1 MDNEKYILTYT
12 GDVYK
17 KLDTHFLKLS
27 PWCDGEDRRMYEID
41 NNNYHT
47 ITYKNACMIINK
59 QFDETTEEWT
69 HNGKKYIADAIQCTD
84 VNKYASLLQLL
95 PSHAALTESKKLLN
109 KIGNDTLT
117 IDSENGLTQLKLV
130 KHKGKIYYIL
140 IINKDL
146 PRVRAYNVF
155 GEFLQW
161 CNIKH
166 CKPIYN
172 GEDKKFI

>member
-1 MDNEKYILTYT
+1 MDNENYILSYT

-17 KLDTHFLKLS
+17 QLNTHFLKLS
-27 PWCDGEDRRMYEID
+27 PWKDCEDRRVYEID
-41 NNNYHT
+41 NNNYRM
-47 ITYKNACMIINK
+47 ITYKNACIILNK

-69 HNGKKYIADAIQCTD
+69 HNGKQYVADAINCTD
-84 VNKYASLLQLL
+84 VRKYASLLQLL
-95 PSHAALTESKKLLN
+95 PSHNALVESKKLLN
-109 KIGNDTLT
+109 KLADNTLS
-117 IDSENGLTQLKLV
+117 IDSVDGLTQLKLV

-140 IINKDL
+140 IINEDL

-172 GEDKKFI
+172 NDDKKFI